1 MCRKW
6 IIQNFVCYL
15 QNYQV
20 FLLTLNFYFK
30 RKGTNMM
37 KSKTHMLKDLEK
49 KCHVVIHTAPTVTVA
64 SVIPITATQIAWLL
78 H

>member
-1 MCRKW
+1 
-6 IIQNFVCYL
+6 
-15 QNYQV
+15 
-20 FLLTLNFYFK
+20 
-30 RKGTNMM
+30 MM